1 MELSR
6 EKESKASMAADF
18 KAAEHTQE
26 KELKTL
32 KKELSAATGEHSL
45 SFSFSLSYFPPL
57 SLSLSLSLSLLP
69 PAQHCSPHDIN
80 IHPRTRN
87 AETLRASLDTQS
99 NSKGKGSTVTDLRE
113 QLEQKVKQLE
123 ALNKKFDDAQA
134 ESEMRESN
142 RSSEKS
148 ISDQRTRQL
157 SEEIE
162 QLTTTVE
169 SGLSKCR
176 RAEQQLLF
184 SQEDAADKELR
195 YHQSRQA
202 SAALQKRCDEAESEV
217 LVWRGKCKSDAVQS
231 DVTVE
236 ELTAQ
241 LASMKA
247 AKAVV
252 ESLLLSSGDDDDLER
267 SELLAKIS
275 KLNIELAAERSAVAD
290 RDSLANSLKLEQAEL
305 QKRTQLL
312 EEAQSRIGALEAE
325 LRETDSQLIAS
336 QAELAAVNN
345 RIQNSDSTAKRAAAD
360 QQQQIAF
367 LTASNASLSDRV
379 EHKLAE
385 VQSLTESMV
394 QLQELLAVT
403 EKNLE
408 DSAQMSN
415 DLREHLEREK
425 SKTRLL
431 QQVEDE
437 RDHHRKSFS
446 SSEEHAR
453 GLEAIVTK
461 LRADLS
467 TAQATIAS
475 QSAAVNASDTSGL
488 LEQLTET
495 ALKIKNLSQKN
506 AELESNMKYV
516 SERERT
522 QSVALLSLQAAHKK
536 SLQEIESMNVR
547 NRVTNSQ
554 EVEEKEKELNNLQQV
569 ISIERNQHQK
579 VLSSLHEVLKSKEI
593 EISTLKGDKV
603 ALVRLAEKTSLA
615 PHTAAVDE
623 GGIGIA
629 ALSAIVGQ
637 QQTSVQ
643 RLQEKLESTEGL
655 ILALTQALPSQ
666 AQTQQS
672 KPQAT
677 PHVPQDSPKRVKK
690 AAVAVSAR
698 SRRGGSADNDSEGE
712 SERKATS
719 SADYH
724 RYDKM
729 TPSSMGNDSGRRG
742 NDRELEKDL
751 LLSPEWQSP
760 SDSDIQRYPAHHR
773 SSSKADMETRNSWS
787 KIPTR
792 HDTIGPSRSPTR
804 SRPRQKEK
812 DRERERE
819 TPQTD
824 IGLEIWALKIAR
836 ENRFLDDLMATLKD
850 EKLSVRKE
858 QDVLGKRRAAWRMKK
873 ASNHKDTAGKAELR
887 AESSELN
894 AQTTRL
900 NGAVEQTRVMHGFLT
915 ERRRKL
921 DALKE
926 YLQQLSVSNES
937 SQRTRSKGAPVL
949 YREDDAELTLE
960 VMERLGR
967 ELDSEAEVTLHEYG
981 YSSSA
986 DEYYASSS
994 AYSQVGQ
1001 QDQQRGVR
1009 KSHNHDPSPAMH
1021 DRLYQQNLQTIAQN
1035 QNQTNV
1041 NQNHGQNV
1049 NQMHSQNTQQYQQH
1063 PSIYLQAPMK
1073 GFYPPNQVRGPFD
1086 PRGELLGYE
1095 HQYSQGGYSQPSSA
1109 YMQQRQGQGQGSGS
1123 GSGQSQH
1130 DDFYPTSSSP
1140 PRMVVDDPARWAQ
1153 PASSVRFN
1161 LGIKGIS
1168 GDTSA
1173 SFPYTDRGVHVGVK
1187 DPRAIRDQL
1196 KDLTN
1201 RRAQTTEAFDTHARY
1216 VQPFVVVT
1224 LTVQCTTYK

>member
-1 MELSR
+1 M
-6 EKESKASMAADF
+6 
-18 KAAEHTQE
+18 
-26 KELKTL
+26 
-32 KKELSAATGEHSL
+32 
-45 SFSFSLSYFPPL
+45 
-57 SLSLSLSLSLLP
+57 
-69 PAQHCSPHDIN
+69 
-80 IHPRTRN
+80 
-87 AETLRASLDTQS
+87 RA
-99 NSKGKGSTVTDLRE
+99 
-113 QLEQKVKQLE
+113 QLEQKVKQFE
-123 ALNKKFDDAQA
+123 ALNKKYEYLEADS
-134 ESEMRESN
+134 ESKESS
-142 RSSEKS
+142 RASEKAF
-148 ISDQRTRQL
+148 SDQRTRQL
-157 SEEIE
+157 SEEVE

-176 RAEQQLLF
+176 RAEQQLVF

-195 YHQSRQA
+195 YQQSRQA
-202 SAALQKRCDEAESEV
+202 FAALQKRCDEAESEV
-217 LVWRGKCKSDAVQS
+217 LVWRGKCKSDAAQS

-236 ELTAQ
+236 DLTAQ

-275 KLNIELAAERSAVAD
+275 KLNIDLAAERSAVAD
-290 RDSLANSLKLEQAEL
+290 RDSLANSLKLEQAEV

-312 EEAQSRIGALEAE
+312 EEALSRVATVEAE
-325 LRETDSQLIAS
+325 LRQVSSQLLAS
-336 QAELAAVNN
+336 QAELTAVNN
-345 RIQNSDSTAKRAAAD
+345 RTQNSDSTAKRAAAD
-360 QQQQIAF
+360 LQQQITF
-367 LTASNASLSDRV
+367 LTASNVSLSERV
-379 EHKLAE
+379 EHKLVE

-394 QLQELLAVT
+394 QLQELLALT

-408 DSAQMSN
+408 DSSQMSN
-415 DLREHLEREK
+415 ELREHLEKEK
-425 SKTRLL
+425 SKSRLL
-431 QQVEDE
+431 QQTERE
-437 RDHHRKSFS
+437 RDHHQKSFS
-446 SSEEHAR
+446 TSEEHAKE
-453 GLEAIVTK
+453 LQTLITK
-461 LRADLS
+461 LKADLS
-467 TAQATIAS
+467 TAQSTITA
-475 QSAAVNASDTSGL
+475 QSAAVNASNSSGL
-488 LEQLTET
+488 KEQLSET
-495 ALKIKNLSQKN
+495 ALKIENLTLKNS
-506 AELESNMKYV
+506 ELESNIKFV

-522 QSVALLSLQAAHKK
+522 QSTALLSLQAAHKK
-536 SLQEIESMNVR
+536 SLQDIESMNIKY
-547 NRVTNSQ
+547 RVTTAQ
-554 EVEEKEKELNNLQQV
+554 EVEEKERELNSLQQV

-579 VLSSLHEVLKSKEI
+579 VLSSLHEVLKAKEI

-603 ALVRLAEKTSLA
+603 ALVRLAEKTSSA
-615 PHTAAVDE
+615 PHTAGVEE

-637 QQTSVQ
+637 QQTNVQ

-666 AQTQQS
+666 AQAQTQGQQS
-672 KPQAT
+672 KSQAA

-690 AAVAVSAR
+690 AAVPVSAR
-698 SRRGGSADNDSEGE
+698 GRRGADADNDSEGE
-712 SERKATS
+712 SERKSSS

-729 TPSSMGNDSGRRG
+729 TPSSMSTDMGRRG
-742 NDRELEKDL
+742 NDRELERDL

-760 SDSDIQRYPAHHR
+760 SDSEVLRYPAQHR
-773 SSSKADMETRNSWS
+773 SSAKADMETRNSWS

-792 HDTIGPSRSPTR
+792 HDTAGPNRSPTR

-812 DRERERE
+812 DRERERDI
-819 TPQTD
+819 PQAD

-858 QDVLGKRRAAWRMKK
+858 QEVLGKRRAAWRMKK
-873 ASNHKDTAGKAELR
+873 ASNPKDTAGKAELR
-887 AESSELN
+887 AESSDLN

-900 NGAVEQTRVMHGFLT
+900 NAAVEQTRVMHGFLT

-926 YLQQLSVSNES
+926 YLLQLSVSKES
-937 SQRTRSKGAPVL
+937 SQRPRSKGAPVL
-949 YREDDAELTLE
+949 HREDDAELTLE

-986 DEYYASSS
+986 DEFYTRSNAHT
-994 AYSQVGQ
+994 QVGQ
-1001 QDQQRGVR
+1001 QDHQRGVR
-1009 KSHNHDPSPAMH
+1009 KSHSHDPSPSMH
-1021 DRLYQQNLQTIAQN
+1021 DRLYQQNLQAMAQN
-1035 QNQTNV
+1035 QNQHQNNTNQNQHQNQ
-1041 NQNHGQNV
+1041 NQNHGQSS
-1049 NQMHSQNTQQYQQH
+1049 NQIHSQSTQQYQQH
-1063 PSIYLQAPMK
+1063 PSIYHQAPMK
-1073 GFYPPNQVRGPFD
+1073 GFYPPNQVQSSFD
-1086 PRGELLGYE
+1086 PRGELLNYD
-1095 HQYSQGGYSQPSSA
+1095 HQYSQVGYSHPSSA
-1109 YMQQRQGQGQGSGS
+1109 YMQLRQGQGQGSGS
-1123 GSGQSQH
+1123 GSGSGQSQH
-1130 DDFYPTSSSP
+1130 DDYYPTSSSP

-1173 SFPYTDRGVHVGVK
+1173 SFPYTDRGGHVGVK

-1201 RRAQTTEAFDTHARY
+1201 RRAQTTEAFDTHAR
-1216 VQPFVVVT
+1216 
-1224 LTVQCTTYK
+1224 